1 MGQPGLTRPMLQIS
15 LINQPNARTLDTVIE
30 KPEIVFA
37 IQDLVAV
44 LAKEVLPIF
53 WQIRFYR
60 C

>member
-1 MGQPGLTRPMLQIS
+1 MLQIS

-53 WQIRFYR
+53 WQIRLYR